1 MEGYRE
7 GQNSRYRI
15 VGPTEEEE
23 EEEEEAYIIYLVII
37 ILHAL

>member
-23 EEEEEAYIIYLVII
+23 EEEEAYIIYLVII

>member
-1 MEGYRE
+1 MEGYWE

-15 VGPTEEEE
+15 VGPTEE